1 MVHEVKLPK
10 QEIPSNNGVDVLQ
23 ALANPQFRGGR
34 DEAQPT
40 IPLPSALRQ
49 LRILSSWLKNA
60 SRSFTVSLLII
71 SYDTRR
77 ITPQGPG
84 TTLDLDARLYSSPS
98 LRRILLPHLSQCF
111 ERNNHFSI
119 LRLRSD
125 QLVWYPSSG
134 WRTEWSFS
142 TDGGYTHFVDI

>member
-49 LRILSSWLKNA
+49 LRILSS
-60 SRSFTVSLLII
+60 
-71 SYDTRR
+71 
-77 ITPQGPG
+77 
-84 TTLDLDARLYSSPS
+84 
-98 LRRILLPHLSQCF
+98 
-111 ERNNHFSI
+111 
-119 LRLRSD
+119 
-125 QLVWYPSSG
+125 
-134 WRTEWSFS
+134 
-142 TDGGYTHFVDI
+142 